1 MSTLAPC
8 RGVRLTAVSQRAED
22 PLVVERQ
29 LVDRARVDIDAFAE
43 LYRMY
48 IDRVHRY
55 AWRRTGSTEAAE
67 DICAATFEAALRN
80 LQRFRWQSGGFAPWL
95 FRIASNQV
103 VTYHRREGRPSSDRG
118 QTAMAEMHRPLADDE
133 IGRIGD
139 DAELRIALARL
150 SPRYQRAVDL
160 RFLAG
165 LSTEQAARA
174 TGMTNAAFS
183 VVLSRGLKALRR
195 ELERIEQTTRELD
208 VGQ

>member
-8 RGVRLTAVSQRAED
+8 RGVRLVAVSQHAED

-29 LVDRARVDIDAFAE
+29 LVDRARVDTDAFAE
-43 LYRMY
+43 LYRNY
-48 IDRVHRY
+48 LERVHQY
-55 AWRRTGSTEAAE
+55 AWRRTGNTEAAE

-80 LQRFRWQSGGFAPWL
+80 LARFRWQSGGFAPWL

-103 VTYHRREGRPSSDRG
+103 VAHHRREGRPGTNRG
-118 QTAMAEMHRPLADDE
+118 QVAMAEMHRSLADDE

-139 DAELRIALARL
+139 DDDLRVALARL

-160 RFLAG
+160 RYLAG

-195 ELERIEQTTRELD
+195 EIERIEQTTREREA
-208 VGQ
+208 G

>member
-1 MSTLAPC
+1 
-8 RGVRLTAVSQRAED
+8 
-22 PLVVERQ
+22 
-29 LVDRARVDIDAFAE
+29 
-43 LYRMY
+43 
-48 IDRVHRY
+48 
-55 AWRRTGSTEAAE
+55 
-67 DICAATFEAALRN
+67 
-80 LQRFRWQSGGFAPWL
+80 
-95 FRIASNQV
+95 
-103 VTYHRREGRPSSDRG
+103 
-118 QTAMAEMHRPLADDE
+118 MAEMHRPLADDE